1 MTLEEAK
8 KQIQAQADAQWE
20 EFKKTGSLLHQG
32 FALGG
37 DDALEILDEVDA
49 EPVGNPDKLT
59 LEELARKLRK
69 IFKFRYLTVQ
79 PTFYRD
85 SYDNIDEYCGDAIEL
100 WDTKPRFL
108 SDEGFWEEIFSDGE
122 PTGRFGKE
130 YLHTDNLV
138 AYLDSGLSKTIEEML
153 EDGDFSE
160 YEKCIV
166 EVE

>member
-8 KQIQAQADAQWE
+8 KEIEGRIDLWR
-20 EFKKTGSLLHQG
+20 KGLLYVPDGLSL
-32 FALGG
+32 AL
-37 DDALEILDEVDA
+37 AILKEVDT
-49 EPVGNPDKLT
+49 EPVGDPGKLT
-59 LEELARKLRK
+59 LKELAHELRK

-100 WDTKPRFL
+100 WDKKPRFL
-108 SDEGFWEEIFSDGE
+108 SDEGLWEEIFSDGE

-130 YLHTDNLV
+130 YLHPDNLV
-138 AYLDSGLSKTIEEML
+138 AYLDLGLSKTIEEML